1 MLQVCPRKTPVIERQ
16 MQNWLASATSLLG
29 HMKLNLAFDLI
40 HPSSYPS
47 KFSGCEGLMRNL
59 YTPRS
64 DLQAV
69 WDVLHCAKESDA
81 MLAPTQEAGV
91 FVGIQQMEY
100 GGLAA
105 PYLTAVGP
113 YSAIGT
119 PFSVAA
125 GRISFSF
132 GLKGAAVS
140 HAHSLAP
147 GTQQ

>member
-1 MLQVCPRKTPVIERQ
+1 MRSLHTP
-16 MQNWLASATSLLG
+16 A
-29 HMKLNLAFDLI
+29 
-40 HPSSYPS
+40 
-47 KFSGCEGLMRNL
+47 C
-59 YTPRS
+59 

-69 WDVLHCAKESDA
+69 WDVLYRAKESDA
-81 MLAPTQEAGV
+81 MLTPTREAGV

-113 YSAIGT
+113 YSATGT

-140 HAHSLAP
+140 HPHSLLLLSQSNDHVIS
-147 GTQQ
+147 TLRFISVCCYLIYDILKMLISSSTLTMTF